1 VRCISGYTKLT
12 VSLITLVLTIFIM
25 SGVNQAYESL
35 QSNINRTNENICEET
50 SILMQEICEPNE
62 DERIEQN
69 LSKITNLEKKTWQIE
84 ITKIDLIA
92 PIKQGTTQEVMKEYV
107 GHFENTNFWSGNIGL
122 AAHNRRFSNK
132 LF

>member
-1 VRCISGYTKLT
+1 
-12 VSLITLVLTIFIM
+12 M

-69 LSKITNLEKKTWQIE
+69 LSKITNLEEKTWQIE

-122 AAHNRRFSNK
+122 AAHNRRISNK